1 MKAYIRTFSFEGVR
15 FFILIDVRFS
25 FVLIPEKLVN
35 YLLIRGTMGI
45 LLRIYVISIL
55 LKYTDV
61 QCHIEC
67 HL

>member
-1 MKAYIRTFSFEGVR
+1 M
-15 FFILIDVRFS
+15 RFS

-35 YLLIRGTMGI
+35 YLPIRGTMGI

-61 QCHIEC
+61 QCHVQNYVI
-67 HL
+67 

>member
-1 MKAYIRTFSFEGVR
+1 MILCESFTYARSHERTCVFY
-15 FFILIDVRFS
+15 LL
-25 FVLIPEKLVN
+25 LIPEKLVN

-61 QCHIEC
+61 QCHVEC
-67 HL
+67 HS

>member
-1 MKAYIRTFSFEGVR
+1 MILCESFTHARSHERACVFSF
-15 FFILIDVRFS
+15 I
-25 FVLIPEKLVN
+25 LIPEKLVN

-61 QCHIEC
+61 QCHVQC
-67 HL
+67 HS

>member
-1 MKAYIRTFSFEGVR
+1 M
-15 FFILIDVRFS
+15 RFS
-25 FVLIPEKLVN
+25 FVLIPEKMVN

-61 QCHIEC
+61 DCHVEYHAQYYVI
-67 HL
+67 

>member
-1 MKAYIRTFSFEGVR
+1 M
-15 FFILIDVRFS
+15 RFS

-61 QCHIEC
+61 QCHSQCYEQYYVI
-67 HL
+67 

>member
-1 MKAYIRTFSFEGVR
+1 M
-15 FFILIDVRFS
+15 RFS

-35 YLLIRGTMGI
+35 YLLIHGTMGI

-67 HL
+67 HS